1 MISFAEIDKVHQGE
15 YIKLLTLVSRLSSLF
30 SESDVPFINYR
41 VAENIFC
48 RSFNADNLSRSD
60 TAFDAKYIFNKISYG
75 VGLKTFICN
84 SNNSLEK
91 ISEFNS
97 YSHELKALKGEELAF
112 RLSELRNL
120 RIIAAKSRYN
130 VAKSIYH
137 VVARRKKKII
147 LFETDYDLIETKKIK
162 VIHSDSKTL
171 KFNDRSN
178 EYSFN
183 FSKSTLYRKFTIP
196 DNYYSFEVQILD
208 DPFSVLYELGKINPN
223 KLLTNPLVA
232 GINYVILPLYSYD
245 RAKQKFV
252 FEKSGLNQ
260 WNAGG
265 RKRDY
270 GELYIPIPQVIH
282 SVFPNFFPNKEIVFK
297 LRVPGDESPLTA
309 KLCQENSKA
318 LMTNP
323 NKSLSEW
330 LLRSVLLLKEGEL
343 ATIERLNM
351 LGFDSVIVTKN
362 NELDYSIDVCK
373 TDSYENFYRLF
384 IKR

>member
-15 YIKLLTLVSRLSSLF
+15 YIKLLTLVSKLSSLF
-30 SESDVPFINYR
+30 SDSDVPFINYR

-97 YSHELKALKGEELAF
+97 YSHELKALKGEELAN

-120 RIIAAKSRYN
+120 RIMAAKSRYN

-147 LFETDYDLIETKKIK
+147 LFETDYDLIETKNIE

-171 KFNDRSN
+171 KFNDRLN

-196 DNYYSFEVQILD
+196 ENYYSFEVQILD

-223 KLLTNPLVA
+223 KLLTNRLIEGVD
-232 GINYVILPLYSYD
+232 YVILPLYSYD

-282 SVFPNFFPNKEIVFK
+282 STFPNFFPNKEIAFK
-297 LRVPGDESPLTA
+297 LRVPGDDTPLNA

-343 ATIERLNM
+343 ATIERLDM
-351 LGFDSVIVTKN
+351 LGFDSVIITKN

-373 TDSYENFYRLF
+373 TDSYENFSRLF
-384 IKR
+384 LKR